1 VLCARNCQIGMSAHR
16 SQTGRF
22 MLGMSLSARAPQ
34 PTRDICPFGQQM
46 QLERPLKTS
55 LLSSPNDV
63 SPTQPVSCDPS
74 TGSWT
79 LRGAEV
85 GVQPPRNFASA
96 SGKRRESGAVKFPS
110 SIV

>member
-63 SPTQPVSCDPS
+63 SPTQPVSL
-74 TGSWT
+74 
-79 LRGAEV
+79 LR
-85 GVQPPRNFASA
+85 
-96 SGKRRESGAVKFPS
+96 
-110 SIV
+110 SIDRFVDLEGR